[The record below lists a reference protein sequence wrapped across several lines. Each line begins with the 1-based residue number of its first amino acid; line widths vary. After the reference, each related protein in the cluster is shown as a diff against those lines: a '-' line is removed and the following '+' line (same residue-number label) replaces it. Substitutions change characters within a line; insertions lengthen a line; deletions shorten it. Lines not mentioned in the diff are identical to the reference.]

1 MLRRVPRTHQD
12 RTQTATATLVLRSA
26 LIGVILGCAVATWL
40 AVELVPTPDLGL
52 WTKYQVARAFATIP
66 GLEQSPF
73 TWAAKDGRG
82 ETLTT
87 AQQLAESPTLRPWA
101 AAVSES
107 VRMASWFAVA
117 TGFWTAISVLLVG
130 FIRTVPKRPSGRASI
145 ATPDKESSPRNIVMD
160 RDPAVG
166 QGDAAEACEAV
177 TQPTTSSPSF
187 SSSPPSPSLAT
198 EPPAQ
203 AASEHQEPPSG
214 TPLEH
219 LTQLTPA
226 KLQAHYA
233 SYWGLQ
239 ELPFE
244 NTPDPK
250 FYFPS
255 AKHEEALHRLLYGV
269 TTRKGA
275 VMLTG
280 EIGCGKSLLSRTLIQ
295 HLSSQQY
302 DTALITNPAFAKV
315 EELFREVAYQLG
327 IEASG
332 TKADM
337 LHCLNDRLL
346 ANHQRGLD
354 TVLII
359 DEAQTLRDDMIFEEI
374 RLLLNFQ
381 LNERFL
387 LTLVLIGQPDLK
399 DRVTGISQLAQRI
412 PIRYHLAPFTE
423 DELEQYILFRLKTAG
438 CDHDLFTKDAL
449 QLAFDQTRGIPRRI
463 NSLCDLCLL
472 IGRMENSKV
481 IDPSI
486 VKRASD
492 ELT

>member
-1 MLRRVPRTHQD
+1 MSGRGPRLLHD
-12 RTQTATATLVLRSA
+12 LTQTGTARLVLRSA
-26 LIGVILGCAVATWL
+26 LIGAILGCAVAAWL
-40 AVELVPTPDLGL
+40 AVELVPAPDLGL
-52 WTKYQVARAFATIP
+52 WIKYEVARVFATIP
-66 GLEQSPF
+66 GLEQSQF

-82 ETLTT
+82 ETVTS
-87 AQQLAESPTLRPWA
+87 ARQLAESPTLRPWA

-117 TGFWTAISVLLVG
+117 TGLWTAISVLLVG
-130 FIRTVPKRPSGRASI
+130 LLRPVSKRLSGKASI
-145 ATPDKESSPRNIVMD
+145 AKPDTEPSPRNIVMD
-160 RDPAVG
+160 REPAVG
-166 QGDAAEACEAV
+166 QSDTAEVAEAV
-177 TQPTTSSPSF
+177 TQPITPSPSCPSSPS
-187 SSSPPSPSLAT
+187 SPSLAT
-198 EPPAQ
+198 ESPAQ
-203 AASEHQEPPSG
+203 AASEHQQPPSG

-226 KLQAHYA
+226 RLQAHYA
-233 SYWGLQ
+233 AYWGLQ

-255 AKHEEALHRLLYGV
+255 AKHEEALHRLLFGV

-302 DTALITNPAFAKV
+302 DTALIANPSFAQV

-359 DEAQTLRDDMIFEEI
+359 DEAQTIRDDMIFEEI

-399 DRVTGISQLAQRI
+399 DRVTRISQLAQRI

-423 DELEQYILFRLKTAG
+423 GELEQYVLSRLKTAG
-438 CDHDLFTKDAL
+438 CDRELFTKDAL
-449 QLAFDQTRGIPRRI
+449 QLAFDHTTGIPRRI

-481 IDPSI
+481 IDAST